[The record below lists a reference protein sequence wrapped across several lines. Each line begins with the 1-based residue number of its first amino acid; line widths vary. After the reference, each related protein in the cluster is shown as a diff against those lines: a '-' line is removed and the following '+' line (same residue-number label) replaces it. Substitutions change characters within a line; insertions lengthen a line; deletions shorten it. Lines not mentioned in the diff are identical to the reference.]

1 MSAHVTIHG
10 NDEKNTTS
18 VRFVE
23 SPTSDHSWLTIEL
36 NKEIV
41 TFHVGTMSDQEVIG
55 FADQFSDA
63 LMKMVT
69 HRGDKVEAEL
79 EALEQKEGK

>member
-1 MSAHVTIHG
+1 MSTHVTIHG

-18 VRFVE
+18 VRFME

-41 TFHVGTMSDQEVIG
+41 TFHVGTMTDQEVIN
-55 FADQFSDA
+55 FADQFTDA
-63 LMKMVT
+63 LMAMVT
-69 HRGDKVEAEL
+69 HREEKIEAEL
-79 EALEQKEGK
+79 EALEQKAGK

>member
-1 MSAHVTIHG
+1 MGAHIGIHG

-41 TFHVGTMSDQEVIG
+41 TFHVGTMTDQEVIN
-55 FADQFSDA
+55 FADQFADA
-63 LMKMVT
+63 LMAMVT
-69 HRGDKVEAEL
+69 HREDKVEAEL
-79 EALEQKEGK
+79 EALEQKVGK